1 MAIQIIESQ
10 EKVREIIGYVREYG
24 ILVGGGEMDYVPRF
38 PYRPGL
44 GMNTSGESFAELAK
58 DLDDGLFKILVMGK
72 FKNGKSTFINAMLG
86 RLMMAARATVT
97 TAVIAMVEYGEHD
110 DIVQVYRTDSM
121 KPDLI
126 SLEQF
131 TKEFALN
138 EEDEQTIED
147 GGNCDRFA
155 DISHVVMQSH
165 ADIFKDGVRLI
176 DSPGLE
182 EANARTRTT
191 NEFVPK
197 ANAIIFML
205 TAQALFSAAERKYIA
220 ENFAGK
226 NLRNVFFVINRIDNL
241 NADELER
248 TVKPAVRKGLA
259 EVFTGK
265 DGEFDEELYE
275 SRVFF
280 TNAYGA
286 LCARTGEPYKLKIGS
301 KEYSVDVAIQDTGIQ
316 EFECALSSF
325 LNSDERILATF
336 QSTLMGMANVYQ
348 EAEVQVQADEAARSL
363 PLEQLEQNLAAAK
376 EVLKGLHSQAENMSR
391 FISRAGDIIS
401 KKVYNSLLSYVQTE
415 IPREFAIEV
424 ENSDTKFGVS
434 NMLKMAASAIT
445 VNLPWKDK
453 KEAAKEQEKLLAP
466 ITDKINDYIR
476 MKLEVWQSRIGTEIE
491 PDLRDL
497 EQELGDEMNR
507 FEIGLNQAVEIFSWG
522 NVKSDGAYTA
532 SPLQTIFALSHGDI
546 SLAIEGAA
554 SGGIS
559 WSDYLKR
566 TLVQGII
573 NWGVGML
580 FGSAILLPA
589 LVVEAI
595 GFIFSSQRVPKQLL
609 KQMGP
614 LAFTCLRERVQ
625 GEEITLHESINR
637 QFSDQST
644 DLFKK
649 ANGLI
654 NEAEERQNKI
664 LEEKRNDRDVND
676 KESERQKAVLEALGD
691 RFSQVYKILYG
702 YAPES
707 EELEKYAKNGGKIA
721 R

>member
-1 MAIQIIESQ
+1 MAIQIMESQ

-24 ILVGGGEMDYVPRF
+24 ILVGGGDMDYVPRF

-44 GMNTSGESFAELAK
+44 GMNTSGEGFAELAK

-86 RLMMAARATVT
+86 RFMMAARATAT
-97 TAVIAMVEYGEHD
+97 TAVIAMVKYGEHD
-110 DIVQVYRTDSM
+110 DIVWVYRTDST

-131 TKEFALN
+131 TQEFSLT
-138 EEDEQTIED
+138 EEDEQMIEN

-155 DISHVVMQSH
+155 DISYVVMHSH
-165 ADIFKDGVRLI
+165 ADLFKDGVRLI

-220 ENFAGK
+220 ENFARK
-226 NLRNVFFVINRIDNL
+226 NLRNVFFVVNRIDNL

-259 EVFTGK
+259 EVFTDK

-286 LCARTGEPYKLKIGS
+286 LCARTGEPYKFKIGS
-301 KEYSVDVAIQDTGIQ
+301 KEYSVDVAIQDTGIL
-316 EFECALSSF
+316 EFEETLSSF

-336 QSTLMGMANVYQ
+336 QSTLMVLANVYR
-348 EAEVQVQADEAARSL
+348 EAEVQVHADAAARSL
-363 PLEQLEQNLAAAK
+363 PLEQLEQNFSAAK
-376 EVLKGLHSQAENMSR
+376 EVLKDLRSQAENMCRSINR
-391 FISRAGDIIS
+391 TGDIIS
-401 KKVYNSLLSYVQTE
+401 KKVYNSLLTYVQTE

-424 ENSDTKFGVS
+424 ENSDTKFGIS

-453 KEAAKEQEKLLAP
+453 EQAAKEQEKLLAP

-497 EQELGDEMNR
+497 EQELGNEMSC
-507 FEIGLNQAVEIFSWG
+507 FEIGLNQAIEIFSWG
-522 NVKSDGAYTA
+522 NVKSEGAYTA
-532 SPLQTIFALSHGDI
+532 SPLQTIFALGHGDI
-546 SLAIEGAA
+546 SLAVEGAA

-559 WSDYLKR
+559 WSEYLKR

-573 NWGVGML
+573 NWGIGML

-609 KQMGP
+609 NQMGP

-625 GEEITLHESINR
+625 GEEITLHEGISR

-644 DLFKK
+644 DLFEK

-664 LEEKRNDRDVND
+664 LEEKRDARDVND
-676 KESERQKAVLEALGD
+676 KESERQKALLEALRD

-702 YAPES
+702 YEPEAG
-707 EELEKYAKNGGKIA
+707 ELEKYAKKG